1 MSYRAVHQAI
11 IVALSVAVPNT
22 VEQISLELDPLAPP
36 RIPKGRS
43 LL

>member
-11 IVALSVAVPNT
+11 IVSLSAAAPNT
-22 VEQISLELDPLAPP
+22 VEQISLEGDPLAPLG
-36 RIPKGRS
+36 IPKGRS